1 VNDAAAKAELP
12 LRLRVGWGLGSL
24 PGSALS
30 VTANVLLM
38 RFMTDTLGISAALG
52 SSVFAFAKLW
62 DAINDPLIGAF
73 SDRVSTPWGRRLP
86 WILAGGLL
94 SAVVVVASFSVPI
107 QSGPGLVVYMGV
119 AMLLFATTYS
129 LLMIPYLAMPAE
141 MTQSYHGRTQLMS
154 LRVLFSSMGSSIG
167 LTGGPWLL
175 HQWGATRAGHA
186 SMALVIASV
195 AAVTTVLCVWLIRDA
210 PRTTRPAGVAPGLL
224 VQLRSALSNRPFVW
238 LLVAKCLYFV
248 TLAFTLTTFAYFTKH
263 VLKTSDAWLGTF
275 LLAQSLSVVLS
286 QPLWLRV
293 ARAFGKQRGF
303 MLAGACYG
311 LAYFSWWFAG
321 PDEPLPLIFARAI
334 AIGVAGGGTFLLTQA
349 MLPDAIEYDHL
360 RTGLRREGVFTG
372 VFVFVEQAAG
382 AIGVAIIGFVLSATG
397 YVATTEGRLVAQP
410 QSAIQGIYSCM
421 AILPLVFQV
430 IAIFAISRYDLTA
443 EKLAEMRLRTA
454 AAN

>member
-1 VNDAAAKAELP
+1 MRLADPRCAAD
-12 LRLRVGWGLGSL
+12 G
-24 PGSALS
+24 
-30 VTANVLLM
+30 
-38 RFMTDTLGISAALG
+38 
-52 SSVFAFAKLW
+52 
-62 DAINDPLIGAF
+62 
-73 SDRVSTPWGRRLP
+73 TPGRRP
-86 WILAGGLL
+86 
-94 SAVVVVASFSVPI
+94 
-107 QSGPGLVVYMGV
+107 
-119 AMLLFATTYS
+119 T
-129 LLMIPYLAMPAE
+129 
-141 MTQSYHGRTQLMS
+141 
-154 LRVLFSSMGSSIG
+154 
-167 LTGGPWLL
+167 
-175 HQWGATRAGHA
+175 
-186 SMALVIASV
+186 
-195 AAVTTVLCVWLIRDA
+195 
-210 PRTTRPAGVAPGLL
+210 PGLL

-263 VLKTSDAWLGTF
+263 VLKTSDAWLGAF

-303 MLAGACYG
+303 MLAGALLRSRAIFRGGSPC
-311 LAYFSWWFAG
+311 

-349 MLPDAIEYDHL
+349 MLPDAIEYDHH

-410 QSAIQGIYSCM
+410 QSAIQGIYFCM

-443 EKLAEMRLRTA
+443 EKLAEMRARPAVAT
-454 AAN
+454 

>member
-1 VNDAAAKAELP
+1 
-12 LRLRVGWGLGSL
+12 
-24 PGSALS
+24 
-30 VTANVLLM
+30 
-38 RFMTDTLGISAALG
+38 
-52 SSVFAFAKLW
+52 
-62 DAINDPLIGAF
+62 
-73 SDRVSTPWGRRLP
+73 
-86 WILAGGLL
+86 
-94 SAVVVVASFSVPI
+94 
-107 QSGPGLVVYMGV
+107 
-119 AMLLFATTYS
+119 
-129 LLMIPYLAMPAE
+129 

-186 SMALVIASV
+186 SMALVIAGV

-210 PRTTRPAGVAPGLL
+210 PRTVRPAGATPGLL

-263 VLKTSDAWLGTF
+263 VLKTSDAWLGAF

-293 ARAFGKQRGF
+293 ARACGKQRGF

-349 MLPDAIEYDHL
+349 MLPDAIEYDHH

-410 QSAIQGIYSCM
+410 ESAIQGIYFCM
-421 AILPLVFQV
+421 AILPLVFQA
-430 IAIFAISRYDLTA
+430 IAILAISRYDLTA
-443 EKLAEMRLRTA
+443 EKLAGMRARTA
-454 AAN
+454 AAT